1 MNTPSTC
8 LPSHGRT
15 ALRNRTPPLPHI
27 ANRRTTNQL
36 TPSLDETPPP
46 YPHFSN
52 NKANHTLTL
61 PPFPQNKT
69 AEEKFATAF
78 REIERAFRFF
88 GLRGRGG
95 VAMERGACGLFRWFV
110 MAAERGGNVKNEV
123 FSWCRYNIPLLRRFS
138 NGRVRSP
145 VVESLKYTAI

>member
-1 MNTPSTC
+1 MSQ
-8 LPSHGRT
+8 T
-15 ALRNRTPPLPHI
+15 ADFKPILLRRLTKPHI
-27 ANRRTTNQL
+27 RNL
-36 TPSLDETPPP
+36 I
-46 YPHFSN
+46 SN
-52 NKANHTLTL
+52 NEATHTITL

-69 AEEKFATAF
+69 AEEKFETAF

-95 VAMERGACGLFRWFV
+95 VATERVACRSFRRVV
-110 MAAERGGNVKNEV
+110 MAAEQGGNVKNEV
-123 FSWCRYNIPLLRRFS
+123 FSPYRYNIPLLRRFS